1 MTLLYVCAVTLCRY
15 KQDDLPPEA
24 QAVTPLPETTRLH
37 VDTLAGAPAGAP
49 EAQQMGMADFMVLA
63 CDGLWDCM
71 TNQQV
76 PESLCCCC
84 WWWLIVGILKPS
96 NLHCALQCYG

>member
-1 MTLLYVCAVTLCRY
+1 M
-15 KQDDLPPEA
+15 PPEA
-24 QAVTPLPETTRLH
+24 QGVTPLPDTTKVH

-49 EAQQMGMADFMVLA
+49 EAEQMGMADFIVLA

-76 PESLCCCC
+76 RA
-84 WWWLIVGILKPS
+84 
-96 NLHCALQCYG
+96 CAMGPRRPMTRQVCMPALNSKRSF